1 MQTVHQIFQAQVE
14 VKKSHFLSFLCPFD
28 EYKNLLE
35 KLKNQHPKAV
45 HFVYAYR
52 VLNDLNQIIEDKSDD
67 GEPKGTSGM
76 PTLNVLRGYDL
87 VNVALITLRYFG
99 GIKLGTGGLVRAYS
113 DAANAVIKISTLF
126 SFELKKS
133 ITIAIDLKNLNRFE
147 YFLKTHFFDFTKD
160 FKDCKAILHIKLNEK
175 EKEEFEIF
183 CKNFT
188 PLEIENL

>member
-1 MQTVHQIFQAQVE
+1 MQTIDQIFQTQIDI
-14 VKKSHFLSFLCPFD
+14 KKSIFLSFLCPFED
-28 EYKNLLE
+28 FKFLIET
-35 KLKNQHPKAV
+35 LKKEHPKAV

-52 VLNDLNQIIEDKSDD
+52 VLNDFNQIVEDKSDD

-87 VNVALITLRYFG
+87 INVALITVRYFG

-113 DAANAVIKISTLF
+113 DAANAVINNSSLL
-126 SFELKKS
+126 SFELKKN

-147 YFLKTHFFDFTKD
+147 HFLKTYSFNFTKD

-175 EKEEFEIF
+175 EEQEFEIF
-183 CKNFT
+183 CKYFA
-188 PLEIENL
+188 PFEREKL